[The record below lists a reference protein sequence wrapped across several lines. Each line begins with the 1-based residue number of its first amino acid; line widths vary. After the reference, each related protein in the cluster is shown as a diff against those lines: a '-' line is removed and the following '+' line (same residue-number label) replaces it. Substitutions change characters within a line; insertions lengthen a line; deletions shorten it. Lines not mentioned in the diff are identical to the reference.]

1 MDKTGD
7 GVIDIFGFVAIV
19 IVFLALL
26 ATIRVVKG
34 PHVADRVVGLST
46 INTLVVA
53 IMFLIG
59 AYQRSVVY
67 VDVAIVYCSLSFVG
81 TLFIAK
87 YLEGGF

>member
-1 MDKTGD
+1 MGD
-7 GVIDIFGFVAIV
+7 GVIDLFGFTAV
-19 IVFLALL
+19 IVVFFSLL
-26 ATIRVVKG
+26 ATFRVVKG

-46 INTLVVA
+46 INTLIVA
-53 IMFLIG
+53 AMFLFG

>member
-1 MDKTGD
+1 MGD
-7 GVIDIFGFVAIV
+7 GVINFFGFVAIA
-19 IVFLALL
+19 IAFLAFL
-26 ATIRVVKG
+26 ATLRVAKG
-34 PHVADRVVGLST
+34 PHIADRVVALST
-46 INTLVVA
+46 INTLIVA
-53 IMFLIG
+53 TMILIG